1 MLNVYVIFL
10 EVILK
15 SMTSLGNKKSSVS
28 LKIQQLWSSFIF
40 TSFIL
45 ERLTLAKM
53 TVFHVSQARL
63 FPVCF
68 RDISKLHFL
77 LFVPSL
83 VAFNHMLHNLPLQCN
98 ATVLMLKRTA

>member
-1 MLNVYVIFL
+1 MLNLYVIFL

-15 SMTSLGNKKSSVS
+15 SMTSLGNKES
-28 LKIQQLWSSFIF
+28 LKMQQLWSSFIF
-40 TSFIL
+40 TSFIH
-45 ERLTLAKM
+45 ERLILAKK

-77 LFVPSL
+77 LFVPYL
-83 VAFNHMLHNLPLQCN
+83 VAFNHMLRNFPL
-98 ATVLMLKRTA
+98 